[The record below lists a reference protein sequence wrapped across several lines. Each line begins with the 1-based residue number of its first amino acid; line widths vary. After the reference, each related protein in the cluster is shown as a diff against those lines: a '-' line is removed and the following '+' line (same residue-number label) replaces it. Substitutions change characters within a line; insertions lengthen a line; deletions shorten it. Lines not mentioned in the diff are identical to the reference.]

1 MVLLCALVVGSNA
14 WADTAIA
21 TATATNGKSYVVAY
35 FVNNKYYAL
44 PHGTS
49 ATVYDGTEVT
59 LNGINKVNET
69 TAADLAWTLTEGTTA
84 GQFYLSYTSGTTT
97 YYLYKNGSTSNTN
110 YNIKGNSNASQKHY
124 WEFTLNSSN
133 NDYTIKS
140 LKSDQGT
147 STAIYL
153 GYATA
158 GKFGVYAQANAAKII
173 LLEIGDDPSA
183 TPTCVAPTFSPAAGA
198 VLSGTEVTLSTT
210 TEGAT
215 IYYTMGDNPADPTN
229 TSTAYDSNNK
239 PTITAATTIKAIAIK
254 AGSNNSTVSSA
265 SYTIATPFAN
275 IAALTADATASPKT
289 GFVTFSGA
297 IVTFV
302 SGNNAYLQDA
312 SGAVLFYKSGH
323 GLTAGKVL
331 TGTAAVTYKLN
342 YGNPQI
348 TDLSGITPA
357 AGSAPD
363 PTSVAQSAWNYTFT
377 NVLNKYFQITGAT
390 LTKTDNKYYV
400 QLGSDNVQLFKS
412 GGSIGDLNL
421 SKKYTITGF
430 PLLYNSTK
438 ELQIYADPVEE
449 ATTDPLIDASNLT
462 IEFDATSGEIPYTI
476 ENPTG
481 ASLSAEITTG
491 DWISNIGYASGKVTF
506 TATANTGAQRTATIT
521 LSYTGADN
529 RVITVTQ
536 KKYGIATLPFTF
548 DGGKSDVESANN
560 YYGISHTGLGSD
572 YTGSPKLKFDDTG
585 DNVVLRFNEE
595 PGILSFSIK
604 GNSFSG
610 GTFTVQ
616 TSADGTAYTNLD
628 SYTTLG
634 DAETKTYNL
643 ESSVRYVKWIY
654 TSKSSGNVALGNIN
668 LALPGEPSL
677 PVVNDVAHTVT
688 LTTTA
693 NMEGWRTFT
702 PSKADQN
709 YTADADVYYV
719 SASGATTVTLTKID
733 GGVPANTPVI
743 LHKTSGTT
751 IILTETAT
759 VITAPGA
766 SNLLAV
772 STANQ
777 NLGNVFRLGYKS
789 GAGKGVGFYSYTSAN
804 APAGIIYINAPS
816 AARDFLNFDFG
827 DEATGVNDV
836 RGKMSDVRGDYY
848 DLQGRKVAN
857 PTKGLYI
864 VNGKKVIIK

>member
-1 MVLLCALVVGSNA
+1 MKKLLLRTMVLLCALVVGSLNG
-14 WADTAIA
+14 WANEVTFD
-21 TATATNGKSYVVAY
+21 
-35 FVNNKYYAL
+35 F
-44 PHGTS
+44 TS
-49 ATVYDGTEVT
+49 ANNRDLIAWNGTGAASPGSTVNGTVSGVTFSTSKGNVNTTNNYVQVFANANDFTISVATGVITAFTITCTGNGDSSYGPQKFSGAGYTGGEQKTGTWSGSAGSITLTNSAQVRITKIEVT
-59 LNGINKVNET
+59 YNPSAPSKVAT
-69 TAADLAWTLTEGTTA
+69 P
-84 GQFYLSYTSGTTT
+84 SISGTTPF
-97 YYLYKNGSTSNTN
+97 YPN
-110 YNIKGNSNASQKHY
+110 
-124 WEFTLNSSN
+124 
-133 NDYTIKS
+133 
-140 LKSDQGT
+140 
-147 STAIYL
+147 
-153 GYATA
+153 
-158 GKFGVYAQANAAKII
+158 
-173 LLEIGDDPSA
+173 
-183 TPTCVAPTFSPAAGA
+183 
-198 VLSGTEVTLSTT
+198 TEVSITCSTD
-210 TEGAT
+210 GAT
-215 IYYTMGDNPADPTN
+215 IQYSTDDGANWTN
-229 TSTAYDSNNK
+229 YSAPFALT
-239 PTITAATTIKAIAIK
+239 ATTTVKAK
-254 AGSNNSTVSSA
+254 ATKTSMTA
-265 SYTIATPFAN
+265 SDIATKTFTKATPLAN
-275 IAALTADATASPKT
+275 IAALTAETTT
-289 GFVTFSGA
+289 GTKYVTLENA
-297 IVTFV
+297 VVTYV
-302 SGNNAYLQDA
+302 NGKYAYIQDA
-312 SGAVLFYKSGH
+312 SGAVVYYADSHTLVAGNTLSGVA
-323 GLTAGKVL
+323 T
-331 TGTAAVTYKLN
+331 VTYQLN
-342 YGNPQI
+342 YSNPQI
-348 TDLSGITPA
+348 TALSGVTPT
-357 AGSAPD
+357 AGSAPS
-363 PTSVAQSAWNYTFT
+363 PTSVAQSAWNYTFA
-377 NVLNKYFQITGAT
+377 NVLNKYFEITNAT
-390 LTKTDNKYYV
+390 ITKTGTNYYV
-400 QLGSDNVQLFKS
+400 ELNGDNVQLFKR
-412 GGSIGDLNL
+412 GTALGEL
-421 SKKYTITGF
+421 STSRKYTITGF
-430 PLLYNSTK
+430 PMLYNTTK
-438 ELQIYADPVEE
+438 ELQIFAAPVEE
-449 ATTDPLIDASNLT
+449 ATSDPLIDASNVT
-462 IEFDATSGEIPYTI
+462 IEFDATSGEIAYTI
-476 ENPTG
+476 DNPT
-481 ASLSAEITTG
+481 SATLTAAITNG

-506 TATANTGAQRTATIT
+506 AATANNGAQRTGTIT
-521 LSYTGADN
+521 LSYDGAEDK
-529 RVITVTQ
+529 VVTVTQ
-536 KKYGIATLPFTF
+536 KKYGIATLPFIF

-677 PVVNDVAHTVT
+677 PVVSGTKVT

-733 GGVPANTPVI
+733 DGVPANTPVI

-751 IILTETAT
+751 ITLTETAT

-777 NLGNVFRLGYKS
+777 NLGKVFRLGYKS

-804 APAGIIYINAPS
+804 APAGIIYVNAPS